1 MLVVIKLID
10 LKYHEVVKP
19 VNMKNINK
27 EILQNSLSL
36 REYLHV
42 YGIDRFNVKEDLSLL
57 SLISYILENHMDLSE
72 CEINILYYSY
82 KYVLNNNSRLEV
94 CIAS

>member
-1 MLVVIKLID
+1 
-10 LKYHEVVKP
+10 
-19 VNMKNINK
+19 MKNINK

-36 REYLHV
+36 KEYLQI

-72 CEINILYYSY
+72 CEINILYDSY
-82 KYVLNNNSRLEV
+82 KYVLNSNSRLEV

>member
-36 REYLHV
+36 KEYLHM

-72 CEINILYYSY
+72 SEINILYNSY
-82 KYVLNNNSRLEV
+82 KHVLNNNSRLEV
-94 CIAS
+94 CIDS

>member
-36 REYLHV
+36 KEYLHM

-72 CEINILYYSY
+72 SEINILYNSY
-82 KYVLNNNSRLEV
+82 KYVLNNNSKLEV
-94 CIAS
+94 CIDS

>member
-36 REYLHV
+36 KEYLHM

-72 CEINILYYSY
+72 SEINILYNSY
-82 KYVLNNNSRLEV
+82 KYVLNNNSRLEA
-94 CIAS
+94 CIDS

>member
-1 MLVVIKLID
+1 
-10 LKYHEVVKP
+10 
-19 VNMKNINK
+19 MKNINK

-72 CEINILYYSY
+72 CEINILYDSY

>member
-1 MLVVIKLID
+1 MLVVIKLIG

-72 CEINILYYSY
+72 CEINILYDSY
-82 KYVLNNNSRLEV
+82 KYVLNSNSRLEV

>member
-36 REYLHV
+36 KEYLHV

-72 CEINILYYSY
+72 CEINILYDSY
-82 KYVLNNNSRLEV
+82 KYVLNSNSRLEV

>member
-36 REYLHV
+36 KEYLHI

-72 CEINILYYSY
+72 SEINILYDSY
-82 KYVLNNNSRLEV
+82 KYVLNSNSKLEV

>member
-36 REYLHV
+36 KEYLHV

-72 CEINILYYSY
+72 CEINILYNSY
-82 KYVLNNNSRLEV
+82 KYILNNNSRLEV

>member
-42 YGIDRFNVKEDLSLL
+42 YGIDRCNVKGDLSLL

-72 CEINILYYSY
+72 CEINILYNSY
-82 KYVLNNNSRLEV
+82 KYILNNNSRLEV

>member
-36 REYLHV
+36 KEYLHM

-57 SLISYILENHMDLSE
+57 SLISYILENHRDLSE
-72 CEINILYYSY
+72 SEINILYNSY
-82 KYVLNNNSRLEV
+82 KYVLNNNSRLEA
-94 CIAS
+94 CIDS

>member
-36 REYLHV
+36 KEYLHI

-72 CEINILYYSY
+72 CEINILYDSY
-82 KYVLNNNSRLEV
+82 KYVLNSNSKLEV

>member
-1 MLVVIKLID
+1 MLVVIKLTD

-36 REYLHV
+36 KEYLHI

-72 CEINILYYSY
+72 CEINILYDSY
-82 KYVLNNNSRLEV
+82 KYVLNSNSKLEV
-94 CIAS
+94 CIDS

>member
-10 LKYHEVVKP
+10 LKYHEVIKP

-36 REYLHV
+36 KEYLHM

-72 CEINILYYSY
+72 SEINILYNSY
-82 KYVLNNNSRLEV
+82 KYVLNNNSRLEA
-94 CIAS
+94 CIDS

>member
-10 LKYHEVVKP
+10 LKYHEVIKP

-36 REYLHV
+36 KEYLHI
-42 YGIDRFNVKEDLSLL
+42 YGLDRFNVKEDLSLL

-72 CEINILYYSY
+72 CEINILYDSY

>member
-72 CEINILYYSY
+72 CEINILYDSY
-82 KYVLNNNSRLEV
+82 KYVLNSNSKLEV

>member
-1 MLVVIKLID
+1 MLVVIKIID

-72 CEINILYYSY
+72 CEINILYDSY
-82 KYVLNNNSRLEV
+82 KYVLNSNIRLEV

>member
-72 CEINILYYSY
+72 CEINILYDSY
-82 KYVLNNNSRLEV
+82 KYILNSNSKLEV

>member
-57 SLISYILENHMDLSE
+57 SLISYILENHRDLSE
-72 CEINILYYSY
+72 CEINILYDSY
-82 KYVLNNNSRLEV
+82 KYVLNSNSRLEV

>member
-36 REYLHV
+36 KEYLHV

-72 CEINILYYSY
+72 CEINILYDSY
-82 KYVLNNNSRLEV
+82 KYVLNSNSKLEV

>member
-10 LKYHEVVKP
+10 LRYHEVVKP

-36 REYLHV
+36 KEYLHI

-57 SLISYILENHMDLSE
+57 SLISYILKNHMDLSE
-72 CEINILYYSY
+72 CEINILYNSY
-82 KYVLNNNSRLEV
+82 KYILNSNSKLEV

>member
-36 REYLHV
+36 REYLHM

-57 SLISYILENHMDLSE
+57 SLISYILENHMNLSE
-72 CEINILYYSY
+72 CEINILYDSY
-82 KYVLNNNSRLEV
+82 KYVVNSNSKLEV

>member
-10 LKYHEVVKP
+10 LKYYEVVKP
-19 VNMKNINK
+19 VSMKNINK

-36 REYLHV
+36 REYLHM

-57 SLISYILENHMDLSE
+57 SLISYILENHMNLSE
-72 CEINILYYSY
+72 CEINILYDSY
-82 KYVLNNNSRLEV
+82 KYVVNSNSKLEV

>member
-19 VNMKNINK
+19 VNMKNIHK

-36 REYLHV
+36 REYLHL

-72 CEINILYYSY
+72 CEINILYDSY
-82 KYVLNNNSRLEV
+82 KYVLNSNSKLEV

>member
-36 REYLHV
+36 KEYLHM

-72 CEINILYYSY
+72 SEINILYNSY

-94 CIAS
+94 CIDS

>member
-36 REYLHV
+36 KEYLHM

-72 CEINILYYSY
+72 SEINTLYNSY

-94 CIAS
+94 CIDS

>member
-36 REYLHV
+36 REYLHM

-72 CEINILYYSY
+72 CEINILYDSY
-82 KYVLNNNSRLEV
+82 KYVVNSNSKLEV

>member
-36 REYLHV
+36 KEYLHI

-72 CEINILYYSY
+72 CEINILYDSY
-82 KYVLNNNSRLEV
+82 KYVLNSNSRLEV

>member
-36 REYLHV
+36 REYLHM

-72 CEINILYYSY
+72 CEINILYDSY
-82 KYVLNNNSRLEV
+82 KYVLNNNSKLGV
-94 CIAS
+94 CTAS

>member
-1 MLVVIKLID
+1 MLMVIKLID

-36 REYLHV
+36 KEYLHM

-72 CEINILYYSY
+72 SEINILYNSY
-82 KYVLNNNSRLEV
+82 KYVLNNNSRLEA
-94 CIAS
+94 CIDS

>member
-1 MLVVIKLID
+1 MLVVIKLIN

-36 REYLHV
+36 REYLHM

-72 CEINILYYSY
+72 SEINILYNSY

>member
-36 REYLHV
+36 REYLHM

-72 CEINILYYSY
+72 CEINILYDSY
-82 KYVLNNNSRLEV
+82 KYVLNSNSRLEV

>member
-36 REYLHV
+36 REYLHM

-72 CEINILYYSY
+72 SEINILYNSY

>member
-72 CEINILYYSY
+72 CEINILYDSY
-82 KYVLNNNSRLEV
+82 KYILNNNSRLEV

>member
-36 REYLHV
+36 REYLHL

-72 CEINILYYSY
+72 CEINILYDSY
-82 KYVLNNNSRLEV
+82 KYVLNSNSRLEV

>member
-36 REYLHV
+36 REYLHI

-72 CEINILYYSY
+72 CEINILYDSY

>member
-72 CEINILYYSY
+72 CEINILYDSY

>member
-1 MLVVIKLID
+1 MVIKLID

-36 REYLHV
+36 KEYLHI

-72 CEINILYYSY
+72 CEINILYDSY

>member
-1 MLVVIKLID
+1 MLAVIKLID

-72 CEINILYYSY
+72 CEINILYDSY
-82 KYVLNNNSRLEV
+82 KYVLNSNSRLEV

>member
-36 REYLHV
+36 KEYLHM

-57 SLISYILENHMDLSE
+57 SLISYILENHMNLSE
-72 CEINILYYSY
+72 SEINILYNSY

-94 CIAS
+94 CIDS